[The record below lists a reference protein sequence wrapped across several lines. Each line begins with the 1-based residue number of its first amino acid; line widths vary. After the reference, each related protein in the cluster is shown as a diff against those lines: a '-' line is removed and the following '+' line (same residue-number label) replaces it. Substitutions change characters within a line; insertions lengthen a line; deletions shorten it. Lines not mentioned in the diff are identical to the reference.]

1 MYGNGLPAHLPLARV
16 GLSVLQAVQRFGKER
31 QAVVPWYADKEGV
44 AQKIAVQAL
53 FHGLEALLPSLS
65 VVPGDGSVAQSGFL
79 HILLV
84 ESFKGFPGLFFQ
96 CGQVIQLGAQPLAS

>member
-1 MYGNGLPAHLPLARV
+1 MHGNGLPAHLPPARV
-16 GLSVLQAVQRFGKER
+16 GLSVLQAVQRFGKET
-31 QAVVPWYADKEGV
+31 QAVDPWYADKEGV

-53 FHGLEALLPSLS
+53 FHSLEALLPSLS

-84 ESFKGFPGLFFQ
+84 ELLKGFPCLDLQAFQ
-96 CGQVIQLGAQPLAS
+96 IVQL

>member
-1 MYGNGLPAHLPLARV
+1 MHGNGLPAHLPLARV
-16 GLSVLQAVQRFGKER
+16 GLSVLQAVQRFGKET
-31 QAVVPWYADKEGV
+31 QAVDPRHADKEGV

-53 FHGLEALLPSLS
+53 FHSLEALLPSLS

-96 CGQVIQLGAQPLAS
+96 CGQVVQLGTQPLAS